1 MCWSGTDIEEN
12 PYENRKIIHSE
23 TSKLIVIKNDLCFN
37 YDDRITSRDTLQ
49 ITFKIIQRMEI
60 YILDICLQ
68 MVRL

>member
-1 MCWSGTDIEEN
+1 MCWSGTDIEKN
-12 PYENRKIIHSE
+12 PYENREIINSE
-23 TSKLIVIKNDLCFN
+23 TDKLIVIKNDLCFN

>member
-1 MCWSGTDIEEN
+1 VCWSGIGIEEN
-12 PYENRKIIHSE
+12 PYEDRKIMHSG
-23 TSKLIVIKNDLCFN
+23 TDKLIVTEHDLCFN

-60 YILDICLQ
+60 YILDIYLQ